1 VSPSWRNVLRIAL
14 SPERVTLVRLG
25 KGLRP
30 RVTDKRV
37 ETCMPVEGETWQT
50 AITALKK
57 LLDKQTGAVATVVLS
72 SHFARYVTVPWS
84 DDVSGD
90 EELTALARH
99 RYSQVYGTAANWEVR
114 VSAAD
119 YAAPMLASGMEQ
131 GLLGALQQSCAQA
144 GVRLDSVQPALMA
157 AFNRWRGELP
167 QDGGWFGI
175 AESGYLTLALAKNGG
190 WHGVQSR
197 RLDGA
202 LGEVLPVVLEQ
213 ERLLASLDSVPQY
226 ALVYAPE
233 QAGLTP
239 AAGKWSIRAL
249 KLPRQDG
256 FSPLAD
262 GLFGLAM
269 CGGK

>member
-1 VSPSWRNVLRIAL
+1 MSPSWRNTLRIAL
-14 SPERVTLVRLG
+14 SPERVTLVRVG

-30 RVTDKRV
+30 RVTEKRV
-37 ETCMPVEGETWQT
+37 EACIPGEGETWQA

-84 DDVSGD
+84 ADVSSD
-90 EELTALARH
+90 EELTALAQH

-114 VSAAD
+114 VSPAN

-131 GLLGALQQSCAQA
+131 ALLGALQQSCAQA
-144 GVRLDSVQPALMA
+144 GVRLNSVQPALMA
-157 AFNRWRGELP
+157 AFNCWHGELP
-167 QDGGWFGI
+167 QAGGWFGI

-190 WHGVQSR
+190 WHGVHSR

-202 LGEVLPVVLEQ
+202 LGEVLPVLLEQ
-213 ERLLASLDSVPQY
+213 ECLLANLDSVPQH
-226 ALVYAPE
+226 ALIYAPE
-233 QAGLTP
+233 QAALTP
-239 AAGKWSIRAL
+239 VAGKWSIRAL
-249 KLPRQDG
+249 RLPGQNG
-256 FSPLAD
+256 FSPLVD
-262 GLFGLAM
+262 GMFGLAM